1 MPADTALLNL
11 VAETLRVD
19 VDKLTPQARFDDLGR
34 TSAQEIELFTQIED
48 TFDVRLD
55 FETFS
60 TLATVGE
67 LVNAVT
73 GSLPDAVGG

>member
-1 MPADTALLNL
+1 MPADTAVLNL
-11 VAETLRVD
+11 IAETLGVD

-34 TSAQEIELFTQIED
+34 TSVQEIELLTQIED
-48 TFDVRLD
+48 SLDVRLD
-55 FETFS
+55 FEAFS

-73 GSLPDAVGG
+73 AALQSL